1 MRTGLEQQSDDGYGI
16 GPGTGNLVVKQRIY
30 KDTTELANEMNV
42 LGLQNQGNVTSED
55 KSIGPSV
62 RGYSRNVPVGTGFLN
77 LEPATKVVET
87 ISVPAP
93 RFFKATY
100 EVTFWTQYLQQMNE
114 LLEAMLVS
122 YSWNAGRAFRIETD
136 KGYWFVAAV
145 ESGLNSGI
153 NFDSFTDEER
163 LVKYSFNIGVNGYI
177 LNPKFHGGMNL
188 LRRTISAPKVS
199 FDSAIGI
206 DLAPAN
212 VPVPSSNAADYL
224 HEDFELANSPLP
236 GSGLG
241 DVTTKV
247 SALSME
253 TGLPGIS
260 GVSAGTGTAS
270 RTDGESTG
278 GNVAVEANL
287 ETAKFSGK
295 GTSVGGHRKL
305 SDTEV
310 LRIDKFK
317 DPFTGNVERKI
328 VKIKTSSSKFGEKV
342 VNPLP
347 LAD

>member
-1 MRTGLEQQSDDGYGI
+1 
-16 GPGTGNLVVKQRIY
+16 
-30 KDTTELANEMNV
+30 
-42 LGLQNQGNVTSED
+42 
-55 KSIGPSV
+55 
-62 RGYSRNVPVGTGFLN
+62 
-77 LEPATKVVET
+77 
-87 ISVPAP
+87 
-93 RFFKATY
+93 
-100 EVTFWTQYLQQMNE
+100 
-114 LLEAMLVS
+114 
-122 YSWNAGRAFRIETD
+122 
-136 KGYWFVAAV
+136 V
-145 ESGLNSGI
+145 ESGLSSGI

-177 LNPKFHGGMNL
+177 LNPKFHGNMNM

-199 FDSAIGI
+199 FGSAIGI
-206 DLAPAN
+206 DLTSVN

-236 GSGLG
+236 GSGIG
-241 DVTTKV
+241 ANVTTKV
-247 SALSME
+247 TALSTE
-253 TGLPGIS
+253 SGLPGIS

-270 RTDGESTG
+270 RVDGESTG
-278 GNVAVEANL
+278 GSVAADTMA
-287 ETAKFSGK
+287 ETATFSGK

-310 LRIDKFK
+310 LRIDNFK